1 MKVCGKWA
9 TMSAATG
16 EDAETHWG
24 GKEKRKKKMH
34 FLSSYFSD
42 VTSR

>member
-9 TMSAATG
+9 TMNAAAG

-24 GKEKRKKKMH
+24 GKEKRKKKCI
-34 FLSSYFSD
+34 F
-42 VTSR
+42 